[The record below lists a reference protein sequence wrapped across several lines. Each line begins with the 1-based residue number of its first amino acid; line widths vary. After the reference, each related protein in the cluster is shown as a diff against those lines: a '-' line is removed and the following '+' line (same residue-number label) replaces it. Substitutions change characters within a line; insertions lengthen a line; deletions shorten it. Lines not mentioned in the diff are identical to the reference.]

1 LITFDV
7 NSASEDGIR
16 VNKGVQGIRPPM
28 RRGLTEQ
35 VADSIRQAIFSGSF
49 ELGDRLNEADIA
61 DRLNVSRGPVR
72 EALAQLKQEGIV
84 TMSWHRGAYIMEL
97 SAVDVSELY
106 SLRTVLEVFAIR
118 QAARVAA
125 PADLE
130 AMKAV
135 LAAMSKSGD
144 DDDQSDFDMI
154 QLDIRFHDELYQ
166 AAHHDRLSTAWSS
179 IRSQVMFSLLVKRHT
194 SNEYYRDLVIAE
206 HQQLFDLVSSRDA
219 DACEAAIREHISATY
234 DRLAASFRDAGELPA
249 TGARGIGS

>member
-1 LITFDV
+1 MNT
-7 NSASEDGIR
+7 
-16 VNKGVQGIRPPM
+16 GVQGIRPPD

-61 DRLNVSRGPVR
+61 DRLHVSRGPVR
-72 EALAQLKQEGIV
+72 EALALLKREGIV

-97 SAVDVSELY
+97 SATDVGELY

-118 QAARVAA
+118 QASAA
-125 PADLE
+125 ATAVDLE

-135 LAAMSKSGD
+135 LAAMAKSGD
-144 DDDQSDFDMI
+144 DKSDFDMI
-154 QLDIRFHDELYQ
+154 QLDVEFHDELYR

-179 IRSQVMFSLLVKRHT
+179 IRSQVLLSLLVKRQT
-194 SNEYYRDLVIAE
+194 SNEYYQDLVIAE

-219 DACEAAIREHISATY
+219 DACEAALREHICATY
-234 DRLAASFRDAGELPA
+234 DRLAASFHDAGELTA
-249 TGARGIGS
+249 TSAGGASS

>member
-1 LITFDV
+1 VD
-7 NSASEDGIR
+7 R
-16 VNKGVQGIRPPM
+16 GVQGIRPPE

-61 DRLNVSRGPVR
+61 DRLRVSRGPVR

-97 SAVDVSELY
+97 SPADVSELY

-118 QAARVAA
+118 QAAMVATA
-125 PADLE
+125 ADLK
-130 AMKAV
+130 AMQAV
-135 LAAMSKSGD
+135 LAAMSKPGD
-144 DDDQSDFDMI
+144 ADQSDFDMI
-154 QLDIRFHDELYQ
+154 QLDITFHDELYQ
-166 AAHHDRLSTAWSS
+166 AAHHDRLGTAWSS
-179 IRSQVMFSLLVKRHT
+179 IRSQVLFSLLVKRHT
-194 SNEYYRDLVIAE
+194 SNEYYRELVIAE

-234 DRLAASFRDAGELPA
+234 DRLAASFRDAGDLPA
-249 TGARGIGS
+249 ADARGIG